1 MLLTLIFA
9 AVLTLGTWAAL
20 ITGPCVM
27 LGRLIA
33 RALVRLINGDP
44 KK

>member
-1 MLLTLIFA
+1 MILTLIFA
-9 AVLTLGTWAAL
+9 AVLTLGAWAVL
-20 ITGPCVM
+20 ITGPCVV

-33 RALVRLINGDP
+33 RAFVRFIQGP

>member
-9 AVLTLGTWAAL
+9 AVLTLGAWAVL
-20 ITGPCVM
+20 ITGPCVV

-33 RALVRLINGDP
+33 RAFVRFLGVP
-44 KK
+44 KR